1 MEKEEDMLK
10 LTVGKTGNENYS
22 TIQEAIDA
30 IRYNTKGIIEIS
42 EGVYNEKIFSDKK
55 DITLIGKGDV
65 VISFSDFARKK
76 ADKYEKMGTFRSYT
90 AFFSGEKLK
99 VENIT
104 FENNAGHGE
113 EKGQAVA
120 LYLDSKTSHLIN
132 CTIKAHQDTLFIA
145 PLPQKEREKNG
156 FFGPRTFSKRTL
168 STLLFENG
176 NIHGDIDFIFGSGD
190 ALFLNS
196 TIHSNGKGFITA
208 PSTKKNGIG
217 FIFKKCSFTS
227 SNLEKNTVNLMRP
240 WRKYGK
246 ARFLDCFFDGHIK
259 KEKMTSFSG
268 HEKDLETATVYIM
281 TSNSDNFVKLTEIE
295 TEIGKIIKR
304 FKKND
309 AALQ

>member
-1 MEKEEDMLK
+1 MLK
-10 LTVGKTGNENYS
+10 LTVGKTGNEDYS

-65 VISFSDFARKK
+65 TISFSDFAGKK
-76 ADKYEKMGTFRSYT
+76 IDKYEKTGTFRSYT

-99 VENIT
+99 IENIT
-104 FENNAGHGE
+104 FENSAGNGN

-120 LYLDSKTSHLIN
+120 LYLDSKTSHLVN
-132 CTIKAHQDTLFIA
+132 CTLKAHQDTLFIA

-156 FFGPRTFSKRTL
+156 FFGPRVFSKRTL

-176 NIHGDIDFIFGSGD
+176 DIHGDVDFIFGSGD

-196 TIHSNGKGFITA
+196 KIHSNGKGYITA
-208 PSTKKNGIG
+208 PSTKKNGVG
-217 FIFKKCSFTS
+217 FVFKKCTFTGN
-227 SNLEKNTVNLMRP
+227 NLEKDTVYLMRP

-246 ARFLDCFFDGHIK
+246 ARFLDCCFDEHIK
-259 KEKMTSFSG
+259 KEKMISFPG
-268 HEKDLETATVYIM
+268 YETDLETVTVDVI
-281 TSNSDNFVKLTEIE
+281 TSNSDNFVKLMEIE
-295 TEIGKIIKR
+295 KDMGKILRR
-304 FKKND
+304 FKKTD
-309 AALQ
+309 DTLQ